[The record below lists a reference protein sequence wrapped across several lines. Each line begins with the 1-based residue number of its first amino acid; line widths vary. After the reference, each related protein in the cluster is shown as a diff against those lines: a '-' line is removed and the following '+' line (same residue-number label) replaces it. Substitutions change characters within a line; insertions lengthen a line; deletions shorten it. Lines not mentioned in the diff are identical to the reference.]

1 MNEVLP
7 GFVLADSFESWMTVG
22 FLYIRIESPYTIHH
36 TVLFVRPSTRNRKEP
51 ARFVHHKKVLICMD
65 YTYFFHVPIVLPVRK
80 EENQGWGRI
89 YLHRQDRIVL
99 HV

>member
-1 MNEVLP
+1 LNEVLP

-51 ARFVHHKKVLICMD
+51 ARLS
-65 YTYFFHVPIVLPVRK
+65 TTRK
-80 EENQGWGRI
+80 S
-89 YLHRQDRIVL
+89 
-99 HV
+99 